1 VIRTEDLEELF
12 AQLRAHWMALTY
24 ADKVKG
30 YCFQW
35 ALGIELLVP
44 NSKLLKFILGEIDR
58 EAVPSI
64 PYQSLGLFQTDE
76 EATAILDKNQIG
88 ISIDPK
94 AKDQKTGDIAFMV
107 IT

>member
-1 VIRTEDLEELF
+1 
-12 AQLRAHWMALTY
+12 
-24 ADKVKG
+24 
-30 YCFQW
+30 
-35 ALGIELLVP
+35 LVS

-64 PYQSLGLFQTDE
+64 PYQSLNLFQTDE
-76 EATAILDKNQIG
+76 ETTAILHKNQIG

-94 AKDQKTGDIAFMV
+94 VKDQKTGDIVFKV